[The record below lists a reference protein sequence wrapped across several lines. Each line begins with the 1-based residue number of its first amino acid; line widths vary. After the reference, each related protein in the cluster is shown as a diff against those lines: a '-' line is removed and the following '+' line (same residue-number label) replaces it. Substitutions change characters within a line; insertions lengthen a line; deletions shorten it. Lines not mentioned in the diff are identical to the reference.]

1 MGGSRFQRARP
12 DNAVVTRC
20 RPERLARWP
29 LLCKEC
35 VMKFYSVARP
45 TPSEGEEG

>member
-1 MGGSRFQRARP
+1 MGGHVGSVTRP

-45 TPSEGEEG
+45 TPSEGEEA